1 MKVYRILFF
10 WYYRLV
16 PDHFKQYPPIKS
28 IKLLVEHVDSYESM
42 WRGECKVLQT
52 ALKEI
57 EQLRKEL
64 SNIRMQQIAN
74 PGTIEHLNDMFGTDF
89 NKPTDN

>member
-1 MKVYRILFF
+1 MKVCGGVNVRF
-10 WYYRLV
+10 
-16 PDHFKQYPPIKS
+16 
-28 IKLLVEHVDSYESM
+28 
-42 WRGECKVLQT
+42 LQT
-52 ALKEI
+52 AMKEI

-89 NKPTDN
+89 Q